1 MEGVWKFN
9 PFYWIALD
17 RLDRANQNQ
26 KTLSLGN
33 NKRRIGYGFRL
44 NPLHWSGR
52 TLRVFFVM
60 LFMILAP
67 FYFFSGIQPVSS
79 IEATSY
85 PELSIPDIGL
95 STPVAPLEM
104 TEHKLIAPAT
114 IAGSYSQATNKQF
127 IIGHS
132 STVFQ
137 DLNQSALYQHL
148 YYNETE
154 YTITAIETLVKA
166 DVNMDAVLAAAD
178 IDTLV
183 IMTCAGTPLPEQ
195 DATHRLII
203 TAERTQAKS
212 QSYVTSTTSSEEV
225 VSTAT
230 SSEAV
235 PLIAS
240 FVITPEE

>member
-26 KTLSLGN
+26 QALSLSAKNRGTG
-33 NKRRIGYGFRL
+33 RGLRL
-44 NPLHWSGR
+44 NPLRWSSR

-60 LFMILAP
+60 LFVILAP

-85 PELSIPDIGL
+85 PELSLPSINL

-104 TEHKLIAPAT
+104 TDHQLIAPAT
-114 IAGSYSQATNKQF
+114 IAGSYSQAANKQF

-137 DLNQSALYQHL
+137 KLDQSQLYQHL
-148 YYNETE
+148 YYNEVE
-154 YTITAIETLVKA
+154 YTITNIETLLKA
-166 DVNMDAVLAAAD
+166 DVDMDAILAASD
-178 IDTLV
+178 TETLV

-195 DATHRLII
+195 DATHRLIV
-203 TAERTQAKS
+203 TAERSQAKS
-212 QSYVTSTTSSEEV
+212 RSYATIAKNSDTPSASESISKFTV
-225 VSTAT
+225 
-230 SSEAV
+230 
-235 PLIAS
+235 
-240 FVITPEE
+240 TPEY